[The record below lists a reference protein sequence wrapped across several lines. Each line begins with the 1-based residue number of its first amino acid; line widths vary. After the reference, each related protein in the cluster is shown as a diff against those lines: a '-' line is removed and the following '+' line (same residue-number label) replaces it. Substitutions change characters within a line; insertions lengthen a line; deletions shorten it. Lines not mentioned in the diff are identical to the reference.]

1 LVAAI
6 INKKQGKKSITNTT
20 KKPVV
25 SINQLSLDDIR
36 KLILELIQE
45 RFDQYIT
52 KKDKCKCPTGPT
64 GPTSSASND
73 FQDDDDNFM
82 DIDLTRV
89 EENQESKD
97 LATVKGKINGHEVS
111 VVLDSA
117 SNKDLMPRSIA
128 DKFGLQRNS
137 EARVIN
143 IRGVTGKDKF
153 SESTVATVFLTPECK
168 IKMTF
173 VIADDYP
180 IPEIILGRTTLKR
193 YNYDLFESKDHASIS
208 YNGKNFFIPI
218 VPDENRQRR

>member
-1 LVAAI
+1 MVAAI
-6 INKKQGKKSITNTT
+6 INKKQGKKSTTNTT
-20 KKPVV
+20 KKPIV
-25 SINQLSLDDIR
+25 SINQLSLDNIR

-64 GPTSSASND
+64 DPTGLTSSASND
-73 FQDDDDNFM
+73 FQDDDDNLM

-89 EENQESKD
+89 EENRESKD

-143 IRGVTGKDKF
+143 I
-153 SESTVATVFLTPECK
+153 
-168 IKMTF
+168 
-173 VIADDYP
+173 
-180 IPEIILGRTTLKR
+180 
-193 YNYDLFESKDHASIS
+193 
-208 YNGKNFFIPI
+208 
-218 VPDENRQRR
+218 

>member
-6 INKKQGKKSITNTT
+6 IKKQGKKSTTNTT

-52 KKDKCKCPTGPT
+52 KKDKCKCPNSPT
-64 GPTSSASND
+64 GPTSSASNN
-73 FQDDDDNFM
+73 FQDDDDNLM

-89 EENQESKD
+89 EENRESKD
-97 LATVKGKINGHEVS
+97 LATIKGKINGHEVS

-153 SESTVATVFLTPECK
+153 SESTIATVFLTPECK
-168 IKMTF
+168 IETTF

-180 IPEIILGRTTLKR
+180 IPEIILGRPTLKR

-218 VPDENRQRR
+218 VPDKNRQRR